1 MDSWSS
7 PDIAPQC
14 FCSLDFLFRLPL
26 VSVSCC
32 VPFSMSSFTV
42 AYSILRVEVLKV
54 FRSMDLGLMDYFRVI
69 R

>member
-1 MDSWSS
+1 MDCWSS

-54 FRSMDLGLMDYFRVI
+54 
-69 R
+69 